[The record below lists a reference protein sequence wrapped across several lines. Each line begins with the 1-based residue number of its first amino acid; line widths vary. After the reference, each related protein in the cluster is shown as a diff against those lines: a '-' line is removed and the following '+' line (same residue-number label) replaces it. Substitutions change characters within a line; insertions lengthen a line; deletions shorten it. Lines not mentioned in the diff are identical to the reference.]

1 MQLTAANIL
10 IGGEAGQGL
19 VTVGQLLTKAL
30 VRAGY
35 DVVVTQDYQSRI
47 RGGHNTFAIRTAV
60 PAKDSGTPRIGC
72 GTAAVDILVALNQE
86 TISLHAGELA
96 PGGLLLLGQSMTA
109 DGLNALAVPY
119 KELIPK
125 PIFENVAAL
134 GVLCGLLGLE
144 RSIPAGLVSEQFHKK
159 GQEIIDQNLEVLTNS
174 FDWIDSQTHGFGPLA
189 KAPARDTQLAL
200 NGNEAVALGAMA
212 AGCTFCSYYPMTPAT
227 SVPMM
232 LAAHAETMGLVV
244 EQAEDEIA
252 AVNMV
257 LGASYAGARA
267 MTATSGGGFALMVEG
282 VSLAGITETPLVVF
296 LSQRPGPATGLPT
309 RTEQADL
316 NLALYAGH
324 GEFPRALFA
333 PGTVEQCFH
342 LTVHAFNQAE
352 KAQTVAFVLS
362 DQFLAD
368 SVRNVEPF
376 DLKALPAPVLPDR
389 SDDNPEAY
397 ERYAVTDSGVSPRR
411 LPCLGKSLVVL
422 DSDEHTPDGHITEDL
437 QVRIVM
443 HEKRMRKHDLLLAD
457 VIAPDYDGPDTP
469 ELLLLCWGSTLG
481 AVQEAAATLRG
492 QGHSVGVL
500 HFTQLW
506 PLRPEQFLPLCQRAG
521 RTVMVEGNFAGQLA
535 NCIRMETGYGVDAR
549 ILRYDGLPFTAQ
561 YILDRL

>member
-1 MQLTAANIL
+1 MQLTAATIL

-19 VTVGQLLTKAL
+19 ATVGHLLTKTL

-47 RGGHNTFAIRTAV
+47 RGGHNTFAIRTTL
-60 PAKDSGTPRIGC
+60 PGEGPRV
-72 GTAAVDILVALNQE
+72 AAPSASVDILVALNQE
-86 TISLHAGELA
+86 TIDLHTPALT
-96 PGGLLLLGQSMTA
+96 PGGVLLMGQAMSA
-109 DGLNALAVPY
+109 HDVNALAVPY

-134 GVLCGLLGLE
+134 GVLCGLLGLD
-144 RSIPAGLVSEQFHKK
+144 RAHPARLVTEQFQKK
-159 GQEIIDQNLEVLTNS
+159 GQDVIDQNLAVLAKS
-174 FDWIDSQTHGFGPLA
+174 HDWVEQQPHGFGPLA
-189 KAPARDTQLAL
+189 KAPARGEHLAL

-232 LAAHAETMGLVV
+232 LAAHAETVGIVV

-282 VSLAGITETPLVVF
+282 VSLAGMTETPLVVF

-316 NLALYAGH
+316 TLALYAGH
-324 GEFPRALFA
+324 GEFPRAIFA
-333 PGTVEQCFH
+333 PGTIEQCFH

-352 KAQTVAFVLS
+352 KAQTAIFVLS

-376 DLKALPAPVLPDR
+376 DLAALPPAVLPDR
-389 SDDNPEAY
+389 SDDAPESY
-397 ERYAVTDSGVSPRR
+397 QRYAVTESGVSPRR
-411 LPCLGKSLVVL
+411 LPCAGQSLVVL

-437 QVRIVM
+437 AVRVTM
-443 HEKRMRKHDLLLAD
+443 HEKRLRKHALLRTDA
-457 VIAPDYDGPDTP
+457 IPPDYDGPPTP
-469 ELLLLCWGSTLG
+469 DLLLACWGSTLG
-481 AVQEAAATLRG
+481 AVQEAAALLRAEG
-492 QGHSVGVL
+492 QAVGVL
-500 HFTQLW
+500 HFTQVW
-506 PLRPEQFLPLCQRAG
+506 PLNPDHFLPRFAQAG
-521 RTVMVEGNFAGQLA
+521 KVVMVEGNHAGQLA
-535 NCIRMETGYGVDAR
+535 NCIRMETGFAMTQC
-549 ILRYDGLPFTAQ
+549 ITRYDGLPFTAR

>member
-1 MQLTAANIL
+1 MQLTTANIL

-19 VTVGQLLTKAL
+19 ATVGHLLTKAL

-35 DVVVTQDYQSRI
+35 DVVITQDYQSRI
-47 RGGHNTFAIRTAV
+47 RGGHNTYAVRTAV
-60 PAKDSGTPRIGC
+60 PGEGPRV
-72 GTAAVDILVALNQE
+72 AAPSLAVDILVALNQE
-86 TISLHAGELA
+86 TIDLHAHDVS
-96 PGGLLLLGQSMTA
+96 PNGLVLMGHSMTA
-109 DGLNALAVPY
+109 QEVKALAVPY
-119 KELIPK
+119 KDLIPK
-125 PIFENVAAL
+125 PIFENTAAL
-134 GVLCGLLGLE
+134 GVLCGLLGVDRAYPEAL
-144 RSIPAGLVSEQFHKK
+144 IAEQFQKK
-159 GQEIIDQNLEVLTNS
+159 GQEIIDQNLEVLARS
-174 FDWIDSQTHGFGPLA
+174 IEWVMHQDHGFTPLA
-189 KAPARDTQLAL
+189 PAPARDVHLAL
-200 NGNEAVALGAMA
+200 TGNEAVALGAMA

-232 LAAHAETMGLVV
+232 LAAHAEAVGMVV

-309 RTEQADL
+309 RTEQGDL

-324 GEFPRALFA
+324 GEFPRAIFA
-333 PGTVEQCFH
+333 PGTIEQCFH
-342 LTVHAFNQAE
+342 LTVRAFNQAE
-352 KAQTVAFVLS
+352 MAQTVVFILS

-376 DLKALPAPVLPDR
+376 DLTTLPPQVLPDG
-389 SDDNPEAY
+389 SDTQPASY
-397 ERYAVTDSGVSPRR
+397 ERYAITESGVSPRR
-411 LPCLGKSLVVL
+411 LPCMGQSLVVL

-437 QVRIVM
+437 GVRVAM
-443 HEKRMRKHDLLLAD
+443 HEKRMRKHQLLREHVLP
-457 VIAPDYDGPDTP
+457 PDYDGPESP
-469 ELLLLCWGSTLG
+469 ELLLACWGSTLG
-481 AVQEAAATLRG
+481 AVQEAAVQLRQRG
-492 QGHSVGVL
+492 TQVGVL

-506 PLRPEQFLPLCQRAG
+506 PLDSATFLPRLQQAG
-521 RTVMVEGNFAGQLA
+521 KVVMVEGNYAGQLA
-535 NCIRMETGYGVDAR
+535 NCIRMETGFAVDQR
-549 ILRYDGLPFTAQ
+549 ITRYDGLPFSAR